1 MKIIQL
7 DSVDSTNTYMSAQC
21 ADMPDG
27 TAVVARTQNAG
38 RGQRGNTWEAA
49 PGLNA
54 TLSVLLRPGRL
65 HISSAFLLSEAVSVA
80 IAGALDAFLSPGA
93 VRLKWPNDLY
103 VGDSK
108 LGGIL
113 IENSLSG
120 SEVARSIVGVGVNV
134 NQTRFLSDAP
144 NPVSLAQLTGRTFDL
159 DTVVL
164 ALVGAIN
171 RAPQSLAAPD
181 GLQASYA
188 DRLWHRDT
196 LTPYIDT
203 ATGRRFTARI
213 GGVAPSGHITL
224 ALPDGEMRRYAFKEV
239 AADVGGLR
247 KNV

>member
-7 DSVDSTNTYMSAQC
+7 DSVDSTNTYISVHC

-27 TAVVARTQNAG
+27 TAVVARAQNAG

-49 PGLNA
+49 PGLNV
-54 TLSVLLRPGRL
+54 TLSVLLRPERL
-65 HISSAFLLSEAVSVA
+65 PVASAFLLSEAVSVA

-93 VRLKWPNDLY
+93 VQLKWPNDLY
-103 VGDSK
+103 VGDCK

-113 IENSLSG
+113 IENSLAG
-120 SEVARSIVGVGVNV
+120 TDVARTIVGVGINV

-144 NPVSLAQLTGRTFDL
+144 NPVSIAQITRRPAEVSA
-159 DTVVL
+159 VVS
-164 ALVGAIN
+164 AIAAAIAGAPLMLSDPH
-171 RAPQSLAAPD
+171 A
-181 GLQASYA
+181 LQAAYA
-188 DRLWHRDT
+188 DRLWRRDT
-196 LTPYIDT
+196 LTPYIDC
-203 ATGRRFTARI
+203 ASGEHFTARI

-224 ALPDGEMRRYAFKEV
+224 SLPSGEMRRYAFKEV